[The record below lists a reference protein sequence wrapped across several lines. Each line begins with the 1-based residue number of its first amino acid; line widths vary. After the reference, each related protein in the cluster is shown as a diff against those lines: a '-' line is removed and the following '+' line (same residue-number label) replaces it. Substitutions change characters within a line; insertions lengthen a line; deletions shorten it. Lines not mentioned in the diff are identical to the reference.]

1 MLDSNAVSS
10 IVREPGGPVGR
21 RVDRLTDEDVATSV
35 IVTAELYFGLA
46 KRPSVRLAGQ
56 LGAILERLTIL
67 PFEQDAD
74 RCYATIRAD
83 LERRGTPIDANDLLI
98 AAHAL
103 AVGAT
108 LVTDNVREFARI
120 DGLSVENWLRD

>member
-1 MLDSNAVSS
+1 MRQPRGAVSHRFASADRTVVTS
-10 IVREPGGPVGR
+10 I
-21 RVDRLTDEDVATSV
+21 
-35 IVTAELYFGLA
+35 IVSAELRFGLA
-46 KRPSVRLAGQ
+46 RRPSARLASQ
-56 LGAILERLTIL
+56 VEAVLGSLTVL

-83 LERRGTPIDANDLLI
+83 LERRGTPIGANDLLI

-120 DGLSVENWLRD
+120 DGLAVENWLRG